1 MKTPRRYR
9 CHGDI
14 LSLWESYSE
23 LSRELTAQGNEISP
37 MGVAR
42 WGQANDGVGKIPPVW
57 FGPVVRAAKL
67 RDFDGVD
74 LELLHSLIPTTQEPA
89 A

>member
-1 MKTPRRYR
+1 MKTPKRFRS
-9 CHGDI
+9 HGDI

-23 LSRELTAQGNEISP
+23 LSRELTAQGNDISP

-42 WGQANDGVGKIPPVW
+42 WGQANKIPPVW
-57 FGPVVRAAKL
+57 FGPMVRAARL
-67 RDFDGVD
+67 RGFEGVD
-74 LELLHSLIPTTQEPA
+74 LELLHSLIPTSQEPA